1 MTWQSRLVRV
11 VLLSILVLTV
21 TLMKV
26 DFLHR
31 PGPGSSDSNYTMEV
45 VSFPD
50 PPRKNTMEGDAK
62 RAQPRFV
69 YAIQTESCLPIHLK
83 KALGNPDDCN
93 CDVLVLSYKQSC
105 TADLLHHV
113 KYINGYSL
121 SWPEGRNLLWQVAKS
136 WNIQYLYYIFV
147 DDDIVL
153 NTTKTGNPWR
163 QFERFLFNIEPAVA
177 AVETD
182 TNPYFPRRENAI
194 QHNKCVVDQ
203 PREYFTT
210 ASFDDAF
217 IAYHY
222 QTLGYL
228 LPYSTNHIKESWW
241 MSAVRFRIKCE
252 VTFRGQVVLHTQITG
267 TNPDH
272 RPYPRGII
280 KNDVLVLVSEVVK
293 EIPVKYRN
301 NNVLLGW
308 KRDGMDHETLSS
320 TYCLPPPPPHMP
332 IKPFAFLEAP
342 FPDELI
348 HVFTRVKPVKPEGKH
363 KTVQRVEIS
372 YTLAKSQYS

>member
-1 MTWQSRLVRV
+1 MV
-11 VLLSILVLTV
+11 
-21 TLMKV
+21 
-26 DFLHR
+26 
-31 PGPGSSDSNYTMEV
+31 GGSSDSN
-45 VSFPD
+45 
-50 PPRKNTMEGDAK
+50 RTMEGDAK

-69 YAIQTESCLPIHLK
+69 YTIQTESCLPIHFK
-83 KALGNPDDCN
+83 KALGNPDECN

-105 TADLLHHV
+105 TAVSLHHV
-113 KYINGYSL
+113 FYINGSSL

-136 WNIQYLYYIFV
+136 RHLQYLYYIFV

-153 NTTKTGNPWR
+153 NTTKTGNPWK

-177 AVETD
+177 AVETN
-182 TNPYFPRRENAI
+182 TNRYFPRRKNAI

-228 LPYSTNHIKESWW
+228 LPYSTNHIKQSWW

-272 RPYPRGII
+272 RPYPRGIS
-280 KNDVLVLVSEVVK
+280 KNGVLVLVSEVAK
-293 EIPVKYRN
+293 EIPVKYRDN
-301 NNVLLGW
+301 SVLLGW
-308 KRDGMDHETLSS
+308 KRDGMDHEGLSS

-332 IKPFAFLEAP
+332 IKPFALLEAP
-342 FPDELI
+342 IP
-348 HVFTRVKPVKPEGKH
+348 G
-363 KTVQRVEIS
+363 
-372 YTLAKSQYS
+372 